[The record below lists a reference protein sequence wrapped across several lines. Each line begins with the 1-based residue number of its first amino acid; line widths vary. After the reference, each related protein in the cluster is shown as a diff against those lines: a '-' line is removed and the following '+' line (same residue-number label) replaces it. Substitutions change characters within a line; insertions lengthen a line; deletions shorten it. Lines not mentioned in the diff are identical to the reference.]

1 MINLNIKMKRTKY
14 LLVLLLLMLFAVC
27 TVTMAKG
34 GGYKQLQYDIQAAG
48 SGVQGTYLVKVAV
61 YSKKKVSD
69 DDIIRAAIHG
79 VLFKG
84 VVGTER
90 IPTQRPL
97 AGKATVENEHAEF
110 FEEFFAENGNYK
122 NFASIVP
129 NSYTHVKAAKGK
141 KEGATVSVM
150 KDELRR
156 ALEDANVVRSLSS
169 GF

>member
-1 MINLNIKMKRTKY
+1 MKIK
-14 LLVLLLLMLFAVC
+14 LFFALSLFMLFAVC
-27 TVTMAKG
+27 ATAKSKG
-34 GGYKQLQYDIQAAG
+34 DKPLQYDISAAG
-48 SGVQGTYLVKVAV
+48 SGAQGTYLVKVAV
-61 YSKKKVSD
+61 YTKKKVSD
-69 DDIIRAAIHG
+69 DDIIRAAVHG

-110 FEEFFAENGNYK
+110 FEEFFSENGNYK

-129 NSYTHVKAAKGK
+129 GTYTHVKAAKGY
-141 KEGATVSVM
+141 KEGATVTVM

-156 ALEDANVVRSLSS
+156 ALEDANVIRGLSN

>member
-1 MINLNIKMKRTKY
+1 MKTRI
-14 LLVLLLLMLFAVC
+14 LVALSLFMLFAIGS
-27 TVTMAKG
+27 MAKSNDD
-34 GGYKQLQYDIQAAG
+34 KPLQYDIQVAG
-48 SGVQGTYLVKVAV
+48 SGAQGTYLVKVAV
-61 YSKKKVSD
+61 YTKKKVND

-84 VVGTER
+84 VTGTER

-110 FEEFFAENGNYK
+110 FEEFFSKNGPYR

-129 NSYTHVKAAKGK
+129 GTYTHVKAAKGY
-141 KEGATVSVM
+141 KEGATVTVM
-150 KDELRR
+150 KDELRK
-156 ALEDANVVRSLSS
+156 ALEDANVIKSLSS